1 MPETDNAAIAA
12 TNFLIQVDTGDL
24 IHSLNACK

>member
-1 MPETDNAAIAA
+1 MPETDSAAIAA